1 MGRVRTTHPAFH
13 KAAKPYKDIYHRDVE
28 PHVKFALQK
37 AHEAHNA
44 ASHYYEHEVHPR
56 LKAHLYQG
64 YLFTRHTAYPAAH
77 KHYFTHA
84 HPHLTKLYRSL
95 QRWVDNLL
103 VKYGI
108 RHRSVLDSVV
118 NNVKETYRQTVSS

>member
-1 MGRVRTTHPAFH
+1 M
-13 KAAKPYKDIYHRDVE
+13 
-28 PHVKFALQK
+28 KFALQK

-64 YLFTRHTAYPAAH
+64 YLFTRHTAYPVAH

-84 HPHLTKLYRSL
+84 HPHLSKLFRSV